1 MWQLKNLSTRKLFI
15 LYISLSALLMGGVGG
30 VVIYRQSVKVVAQI
44 QKETIQVELQTAK
57 SYLLQYINDQEIA
70 YRRITSL
77 SDVIRAVS
85 SDQKVDTQA
94 LTNQLAQAQI
104 FTQKAQLALF
114 DSHSQAIIN
123 QLDLPKSKVMK
134 VVGRILTGSP
144 SDVILQ
150 LVQRNQ
156 HQFFTLYLPVVAQQ
170 RIMGVMVAKLDFN
183 LAYFFSTITS
193 SHNRWIGLSQPS
205 AGIDLFP
212 RDRNLWQV
220 YEIPLGY
227 SDLIMNYAVS
237 THARIAQRNN
247 LLYRLGSMLAI
258 SAVLALILIYLLG
271 QRLLVRPFQELTRN
285 REQLAQHSQLLVE
298 REAEAKRLA
307 QVAQH
312 AHDAIVICDKR
323 GLVTWVNPAFT
334 NLTGYNSQ
342 EVLGKHPGTL
352 LQGPDSDFQTR
363 QRIGE
368 ALATQQSIRTE
379 VLNYRKDGQSYW
391 VDIDITPVLNSE
403 GKLESFIAV
412 QRDITEQRHLE
423 ESLRQALSR
432 AKDANNA
439 KLRFLAQMSHEIR
452 TPMNGVLGIAQLL
465 EQTELNEQQ
474 RHYLDDLYHSGQ
486 HMMVLLNDI
495 LDFSKIDA
503 QQLQLESAPFSL
515 TEVIDGVRS
524 TYAALAKQQ
533 GIEFRLKT
541 KLKEPNIIADRSR
554 IRQIILNLV
563 SNSMKFTQQGFVEL
577 TLKDLYS
584 HQQLYLVIRIKDSGI
599 GIEPKRQEQIF
610 EAFTQAESSTTRLYG
625 GSGLGLAIVRQLC
638 QAMGGDI
645 RLRSKPG
652 QGAIFTAILQVKP
665 TTSSLEPQ
673 KIAASQFKANQLPLL
688 IAEDNRT
695 NGMIIKAFFAKRGFQ
710 CALVMNGA
718 QALETMQTRSYPVIL
733 MDNHMPEIDGID
745 ATRQIRRMK
754 APECYAL
761 IIGCTADA
769 YSDTRSEMLSAGV
782 NDVLTKP
789 LQNDAID
796 ILLHRYEQHFRNW
809 QIWRENSTELG
820 LADLAEASDWLKH
833 RPYSFRSEAITFLK
847 QHSYL
852 WDQLNAAIVDENW
865 PAIEKRLSELL
876 GNGEQLQATQL
887 IQACHYFKQC
897 VSVQKLPDMLWL
909 RQFQHLQQN
918 IHQRLHQWLE
928 LIENELNN
936 PS

>member
-1 MWQLKNLSTRKLFI
+1 
-15 LYISLSALLMGGVGG
+15 MGGVGG

-70 YRRITSL
+70 YRRMTSL
-77 SDVIRAVS
+77 PGVIEAVS
-85 SDQKVDTQA
+85 GDKKIDTRT
-94 LTNQLAQAQI
+94 LTDQLAQAQI

-114 DSHSQAIIN
+114 NSHSQAIID
-123 QLDLPKSKVMK
+123 QLDLSKNQVMK

-156 HQFFTLYLPVVAQQ
+156 HQFFTLYLPVVAKQ

-212 RDRNLWQV
+212 RDRSLWQV

-247 LLYRLGSMLAI
+247 LLYRLGSMLGI
-258 SAVLALILIYLLG
+258 SALLALFLIYLLG
-271 QRLLVRPFQELTRN
+271 QRLLVKPFQELARS
-285 REQLAQHSQLLVE
+285 REQLSRHSQLLIE

-312 AHDAIVICDKR
+312 AHDAIVICDQK
-323 GLVTWVNPAFT
+323 GHITWVNSAFT
-334 NLTGYNSQ
+334 HLTGYSSE
-342 EVLGKHPGTL
+342 EVRGKHPGTL

-368 ALATQQSIRTE
+368 ALTTHQSIRTE
-379 VLNYRKDGQSYW
+379 VLNYRKDGKSYW
-391 VDIDITPVLNSE
+391 VDIDITPVLNKE
-403 GKLESFIAV
+403 GILESFIAV

-465 EQTELNEQQ
+465 EQTDLDVQQ
-474 RHYLDDLYHSGQ
+474 RRYLGDLYHSGQ

-515 TEVIDGVRS
+515 PEVIDGVRS
-524 TYAALAKQQ
+524 TYAALSKQQ
-533 GIEFRLKT
+533 GIKFIVKSQ
-541 KLKEPNIIADRSR
+541 LKEPNIIADRSR

-577 TLKDLYS
+577 TVKDVYS

-599 GIEPKRQEQIF
+599 GIEPNRQEQIF

-645 RLRSKPG
+645 RVRSKPG
-652 QGAIFTAILQVKP
+652 KGAIFTATLQVTP
-665 TTSSLEPQ
+665 SHASPVSD
-673 KIAASQFKANQLPLL
+673 KIIASRFQTNQTPLL

-695 NGMIIKAFFAKRGFQ
+695 NGMIIEAFFAKRGFQ
-710 CALVMNGA
+710 CILVMNGA
-718 QALETMQTRSYPVIL
+718 QALETMQTQSYPVIL

-745 ATRQIRRMK
+745 ATRRIRRMK

-796 ILLHRYEQHFRNW
+796 ILLHRYEQHFQKW
-809 QIWRENSTELG
+809 QIWLENIPELG
-820 LADLAEASDWLKH
+820 LADLAEAPEWLEL
-833 RPYSFRSEAITFLK
+833 RPYSFRNTVIAFLQ

-852 WDQLNAAIVDENW
+852 WDQLNAAIVDENYLII
-865 PAIEKRLSELL
+865 AERLRELNHQAQL
-876 GNGEQLQATQL
+876 LDAEQLMQTSQYF
-887 IQACHYFKQC
+887 IQRISKH
-897 VSVQKLPDMLWL
+897 KLPDMLWL

-918 IHQRLHQWLE
+918 IHQRLHQWLKQ
-928 LIENELNN
+928 IENESTR
-936 PS
+936 PSDI